1 MLHASRDA
9 GARCARE
16 DSLDDRNLIGD
27 FSSYEHREAHKNLES
42 VLEATTQ
49 TQLTVQI
56 SLSPKEELPG
66 ACATARATDFDSPPG
81 GRACGA
87 PSHPSF
93 EGDPQ
98 RACGSPRTFPLVV
111 FWRSGR
117 AAPRAREAPEWAVLP
132 TPRPAARRAQVCAG
146 VYDTRAGQGPRSSL
160 CASVLSLL
168 LCSFVGAPPAGAF
181 AAPFPDDSSK
191 RSVLSPCL
199 RARAA
204 FHERAGLRTP
214 ST

>member
-1 MLHASRDA
+1 MKRQLKLNSP
-9 GARCARE
+9 
-16 DSLDDRNLIGD
+16 N
-27 FSSYEHREAHKNLES
+27 FS
-42 VLEATTQ
+42 VT
-49 TQLTVQI
+49 
-56 SLSPKEELPG
+56 KEELPG

-98 RACGSPRTFPLVV
+98 RACGIPRTFPLVV

-117 AAPRAREAPEWAVLP
+117 AAPPEREAPEWAVLP

-160 CASVLSLL
+160 CASVLPPPPLL
-168 LCSFVGAPPAGAF
+168 FRCGAAGGAC